1 MANAATAIAHQER
14 KDVAAPR
21 ESNVTVKP
29 AVTGRDRRE
38 FIRVPWLIYR
48 GDPFWVP
55 PLLQDMRDTL
65 NIKKNP
71 LLKLGPHAFF
81 LAYRDGKIAG
91 RIGVGIDEKLN
102 AAKKRKEGYFT
113 LFESVADYAVARA
126 LFDAGLNW
134 LREKGMASVTGPA
147 SPTNGDD
154 YRGLLISG
162 FGSPPVLMDSYNPK
176 YYVDFLDRYG
186 FEKSFDRFA
195 YWFDLRPPVPERMIL
210 GVNYAMQRYQFTVD
224 PIDLKKLDSEM
235 VGIKEIIDRTMP
247 EDWPDMIPPSLEE
260 IRAEAQRLLQVAE
273 PDLIQI
279 ARTLDGKPI
288 GFSIALPDY
297 NQVLAR
303 LNGRLFPFGIFKLL
317 WLKRT
322 ITGARSF
329 IMFVVPE
336 FQKKGVSGAIYLKT
350 FQAAR
355 KMGYVYGEGST
366 IGEFNLRMRRD
377 AEGASGQH
385 YKTYRVY
392 AKKL

>member
-21 ESNVTVKP
+21 ESNVTVKL

-113 LFESVADYAVARA
+113 LFESVADY
-126 LFDAGLNW
+126 
-134 LREKGMASVTGPA
+134 
-147 SPTNGDD
+147 
-154 YRGLLISG
+154 RGLLISG

-176 YYVDFLDRYG
+176 YYVDFFDMYG

-297 NQVLAR
+297 NQVLAH

-329 IMFVVPE
+329 IMFVVPQ

-350 FQAAR
+350 FQAAQ
-355 KMGYVYGEGST
+355 KKGYVYGEGST

-377 AEGASGQH
+377 AEGAGGQH

-392 AKKL
+392 AKNL

>member
-1 MANAATAIAHQER
+1 MENAATAIVLNHR
-14 KDVAAPR
+14 KETGASHRGNVAI
-21 ESNVTVKP
+21 KQ
-29 AVTGRDRRE
+29 AVTWSDRRN
-38 FIRVPWLIYR
+38 FIRTPWLIYR

-81 LAYRDGKIAG
+81 LAYKDGKLAG

-102 AAKKRKEGYFT
+102 GAKKRKEGYFT
-113 LFESVADYAVARA
+113 LFEAVADYEVARA
-126 LFDAGLNW
+126 LFDAGCGW
-134 LREKGMASVTGPA
+134 LREKGMESVTGPA

-176 YYVDFLDRYG
+176 YYVDFFDRYG

-195 YWFDLRPPVPERMIL
+195 YYFDLRPPIPEKMIR
-210 GVNYAMQRYQFTVD
+210 GVDYAMQRYQFTVD
-224 PIDLKKLDSEM
+224 PIDLKKLDAELAA
-235 VGIKEIIDRTMP
+235 VKEIIDRTMP
-247 EDWPDMIPPSLEE
+247 EDWPDMIPPTMEE
-260 IRAEAQRLLQVAE
+260 IRAEAGRLLQVAE

-297 NQVLAR
+297 NQVLIR
-303 LNGRLFPFGIFKLL
+303 LNGRLFPFGIFKFL
-317 WLKRT
+317 WLKRK
-322 ITGARSF
+322 ITDGRSF
-329 IMFVVPE
+329 VMFVVPE
-336 FQKKGVSGAIYLKT
+336 FHKKGVSGAIYLKT
-350 FQAAR
+350 LQAAQR
-355 KMGYVYGEGST
+355 KGYVYGEGST

-377 AEGASGQH
+377 AEGAGGLH

-392 AKKL
+392 VKSL